1 MTDSVTLSSAMRAN
15 LLSLQNTAELMATT
29 QQRLATGK
37 KVNSALDNPTSYFAA
52 QSLTSRAGDL
62 SNLLDGMGQGIQS
75 LTAATQGITSAES
88 IVQQMQSVANSAMQS
103 INASNASST
112 ATLNTVTNSAASMT
126 SVVTNLTSTSTPPT
140 FAGMA
145 GGAIAVGNNFS
156 VAGSDGTITTITI
169 QAGETMAQLAS
180 TVSSATNGNVS
191 MSVNNGKFTVTNTA
205 ATGGTAYSFAAGAT
219 GIPLTSIFGAL
230 PGPLAAGGG
239 STTGAAPINA
249 NTVVAATASTKL
261 YNTAVLGTFVAGTN
275 LTNATGA
282 TASMHTSDQ
291 LVVTLGT
298 GASATTHTIEV
309 SADNG
314 ADGGVST
321 IGDLLTQLNNI
332 SGINAS
338 LDSTGKLS
346 ITATGGKSLT
356 LTSNNTGTV
365 ANAGDFAATF
375 GFTSGTTISAT
386 NAAPSANFGAQF
398 DGLRS
403 QLDQL
408 VQDSG
413 YQGTNLISGAT
424 NAPLKILFNANA
436 NNPNELVVNA
446 MDLTSSGLGV
456 NTTSGV
462 WNSAADV
469 TNTLSQ
475 LTTATATLRTAASQ
489 LGTNLTTVQTRQS
502 FTTTLINTLQDG
514 AGNLTNADM
523 NQESANM
530 LALQTQQ
537 QLGTSSLSLASQA
550 AQSVLKLFP

>member
-15 LLSLQNTAELMATT
+15 LLSLQNTAKLMATT

-75 LTAATQGITSAES
+75 LTAATQGITAAES
-88 IVQQMQSVANSAMQS
+88 VVQQMQSVANSAAQS
-103 INASNASST
+103 INASNASTS
-112 ATLNTVTNSAASMT
+112 ATLNTITNSTASMN
-126 SVVTNLTSTSTPPT
+126 SEVTNLTTTSTPPT
-140 FAGMA
+140 SKGLTVGWAFSI
-145 GGAIAVGNNFS
+145 GGVS
-156 VAGSDGTITTITI
+156 VTVN
-169 QAGETMAQLAS
+169 AGETMTQLGQAIS
-180 TVSSATNGNVS
+180 AATNGNVTLTAS
-191 MSVNNGKFTVTNTA
+191 NTGKFSLTNSSSSSTYTFVDDGNNTLSTILGGLPTA
-205 ATGGTAYSFAAGAT
+205 GTGGTLSSNSTFTATAA
-219 GIPLTSIFGAL
+219 L
-230 PGPLAAGGG
+230 
-239 STTGAAPINA
+239 NA
-249 NTVVAATASTKL
+249 NSVVAATASTSL
-261 YNTAVLGTFVAGTN
+261 YNTAAFDTITAAHTN
-275 LTNATGA
+275 LVNSTGTTDA
-282 TASMHTSDQ
+282 LTSGNT
-291 LVVTLGT
+291 LVITLGT
-298 GASATTHTIEV
+298 GANAATHSIVV
-309 SADNG
+309 SANGG

-321 IGDLLTQLNNI
+321 VGDLLTQLNNI

-338 LDSTGKLS
+338 LDSSGKLS

-356 LTSNNTGTV
+356 LTDNSGN
-365 ANAGDFAATF
+365 FAAL
-375 GFTSGTTISAT
+375 GLTTGATIAAT
-386 NAAPSANFGAQF
+386 NAAPSANFATQF

-413 YQGTNLISGAT
+413 YQGVNLISGAN
-424 NAPLKILFNANA
+424 NAPLKILFNSNA

-446 MDLTSSGLGV
+446 MDLTSTGLGV
-456 NTTSGV
+456 SSTSGN
-462 WNSAADV
+462 WNSATDV

-475 LTTATATLRTAASQ
+475 LTTAIGTLRTAASQ
-489 LGTNLTTVQTRQS
+489 LGSNLTTVQTRQS

>member
-1 MTDSVTLSSAMRAN
+1 MRAN
-15 LLSLQNTAELMATT
+15 LLSLQNTASLMATT

-103 INASNASST
+103 INASNASTS
-112 ATLNTVTNSAASMT
+112 ATLNSISNSTASLN
-126 SVVTNLTSTSTPPT
+126 SVVTNLTSTSTPPVSS
-140 FAGMA
+140 GL
-145 GGAIAVGNNFS
+145 AVGDNFS
-156 VAGSDGTITTITI
+156 IGGTSITI
-169 QAGETMAQLAS
+169 NSGETMSQLGQAIS
-180 TVSSATNGNVS
+180 AATNGNVS
-191 MSVNNGKFTVTNTA
+191 LSASNTGKFSLTNSSSSSTYTFGDGTGTPLGDIFGTAPTTLAANSTTTATA
-205 ATGGTAYSFAAGAT
+205 A
-219 GIPLTSIFGAL
+219 L
-230 PGPLAAGGG
+230 
-239 STTGAAPINA
+239 NA
-249 NTVVAATASTKL
+249 NTVVAATASTSL
-261 YNTAVLGTFVAGTN
+261 FNTATFNTIAANSSNLVTTTGTTDAISS
-275 LTNATGA
+275 GA
-282 TASMHTSDQ
+282 TLT
-291 LVVTLGT
+291 VTLGT
-298 GASATTHTIEV
+298 GTSAATHTIKV
-309 SADNG
+309 SANGG

-321 IGDLLTQLNNI
+321 VGDLLTQLNNI
-332 SGINAS
+332 SGVNAS

-346 ITATGGKSLT
+346 ITATGGKALT
-356 LTSNNTGTV
+356 LTDGSANGAFGTLGLTTG
-365 ANAGDFAATF
+365 
-375 GFTSGTTISAT
+375 STIAAT
-386 NAAPSANFGAQF
+386 NAAPSANYASQF

-424 NAPLKILFNANA
+424 NAPLKILFNSDA
-436 NNPNELVVNA
+436 NNPNELVVNS
-446 MDLTSSGLGV
+446 MDLTSSGMGV
-456 NTTSGV
+456 SATSGN
-462 WNSAADV
+462 WNSATDV

-475 LTTATATLRTAASQ
+475 LTTATSTLRDAASQ
-489 LGTNLTTVQTRQS
+489 LGSNLTTVQTRQS

-514 AGNLTNADM
+514 AGDLTNADM

>member
-1 MTDSVTLSSAMRAN
+1 MSGSITLSSAMRAN
-15 LLSLQNTAELMATT
+15 LLSLQNTASLMATT

-62 SNLLDGMGQGIQS
+62 NNLLDGMGQGIQS
-75 LTAATQGITSAES
+75 LTAATQGITAAES

-103 INASNASST
+103 INASNASTS
-112 ATLNTVTNSAASMT
+112 ATLNTISNSTAGLN
-126 SVVTNLTSTSTPPT
+126 SVVTNLTDTSTPPVSK
-140 FAGMA
+140 
-145 GGAIAVGNNFS
+145 AIAVGDSFS
-156 VAGSDGTITTITI
+156 ISGTTVTINS
-169 QAGETMAQLAS
+169 GETMAQLGQAIS
-180 TVSSATNGNVS
+180 AATNGNVTLTS
-191 MSVNNGKFTVTNTA
+191 SSTGKFSVTNSSSSSSYTFGDSNN
-205 ATGGTAYSFAAGAT
+205 T
-219 GIPLTSIFGAL
+219 PLASIFGAV
-230 PGPLAAGGG
+230 PGAAGVLAAN
-239 STTGAAPINA
+239 STSTAAAALNS
-249 NTVVAATASTKL
+249 NTVVAATASTSL
-261 YNTAVLGTFVAGTN
+261 YNTAAFNTINANNTN
-275 LTNATGA
+275 LVTSTGA
-282 TASMHTSDQ
+282 SDILSAGAT

-298 GASATTHTIEV
+298 GGSATTHTIKV
-309 SADNG
+309 SANGG

-321 IGDLLTQLNNI
+321 VGDLLTQLNGI
-332 SGINAS
+332 SGVNAS

-346 ITATGGKSLT
+346 ITATGGKALT
-356 LTSNNTGTV
+356 LTDGTGE
-365 ANAGDFAATF
+365 F
-375 GFTSGTTISAT
+375 GTLGLTTGSTIAAT
-386 NAAPSANFGAQF
+386 NAAPSSTFAAQF

-413 YQGTNLISGAT
+413 YQGVNLISSST
-424 NAPLKILFNANA
+424 NAPLKILFNSDA
-436 NNPNELVVNA
+436 NNPNELVVNS
-446 MDLTSSGLGV
+446 MELTSAGMGV
-456 NTTSGV
+456 STTSGT
-462 WNSAADV
+462 WNSATDV

-475 LTTATATLRTAASQ
+475 LTTATSTLRTAASQ
-489 LGTNLTTVQTRQS
+489 LGSNLTTVQTRQS